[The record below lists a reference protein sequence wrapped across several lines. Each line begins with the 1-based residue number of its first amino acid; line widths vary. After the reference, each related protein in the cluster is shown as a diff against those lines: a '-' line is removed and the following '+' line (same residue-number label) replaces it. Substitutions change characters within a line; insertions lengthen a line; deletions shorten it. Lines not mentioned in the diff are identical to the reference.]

1 MSEAP
6 APPAAPQ
13 KAGGLSIA
21 SLICGIASVTC
32 FGILAGIPAIV
43 TGHLAMGKVKRGEA
57 GGRGLALAGLIMGY
71 ISIAFT
77 IIFFLMGGLALI
89 FGTPQSTGPAITP

>member
-6 APPAAPQ
+6 IPPAPAES
-13 KAGGLSIA
+13 KASGLSIA
-21 SLICGIASVTC
+21 SLICGIASVVC

-71 ISIAFT
+71 ISIALT
-77 IIFFLMGGLALI
+77 ILFILMGGLAAF
-89 FGTPQSTGPAITP
+89 FGTAEPVGPTP